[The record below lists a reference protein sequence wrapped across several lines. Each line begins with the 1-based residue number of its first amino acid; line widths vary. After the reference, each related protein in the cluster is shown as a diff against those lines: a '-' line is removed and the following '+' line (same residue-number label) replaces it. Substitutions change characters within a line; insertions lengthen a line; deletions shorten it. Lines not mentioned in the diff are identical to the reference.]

1 MRPLVKPLVAVVA
14 LSLATSSAF
23 AAMGAGKTAGK
34 TASCGPVVNKDL
46 DRVINPNSVTR
57 ELESCWADRFA
68 FGGNA
73 KFVAQR
79 AEGMAA
85 ADTTD
90 TFFNVRS
97 LQLLTDIAVSK
108 DINLHVTASASST
121 LDDNMPVSA
130 TELNNFGIQEAY
142 MTIEN
147 LAKSPVFLKAGKS
160 YTSFGR
166 YEETVP
172 AVYSLNQSLVQADNT
187 HVALGFASK
196 AGFDLSAFVYE
207 DETNDNWD
215 QYGFSANFARSMK
228 GADLAFSVSYID
240 NYSTLN
246 GTSGEDTTNTNADE
260 DVSAYDIALSAK
272 MRDFK
277 IGVEYFAADDVLV
290 NGQTASTAKP
300 KLVSFGA
307 QYDFL
312 AGGKKGDVHF
322 GYEKASDASAM
333 TSALNADWS
342 AFPEKH
348 TTIGVGVDL
357 GKGAELS
364 LDYHKFEPF
373 AANASSQPNDQTQ
386 LVAEVSLDF

>member
-166 YEETVP
+166 YEETIP
-172 AVYSLNQSLVQADNT
+172 AVYSLNQTLVQADNT

-290 NGQTASTAKP
+290 KGQTASTAKP

-307 QYDFL
+307 QTPILKSRIL
-312 AGGKKGDVHF
+312 AD
-322 GYEKASDASAM
+322 KAISYAD
-333 TSALNADWS
+333 TSSS
-342 AFPEKH
+342 AFVFVVSSPL
-348 TTIGVGVDL
+348 V
-357 GKGAELS
+357 
-364 LDYHKFEPF
+364 PF
-373 AANASSQPNDQTQ
+373 KV
-386 LVAEVSLDF
+386 L